1 LGIELPDIDVNNLA
15 GYGTAISK
23 QSKMTGQPTYTFID
37 GDSKAVVA
45 SILKILAQMMTS
57 EDSMNKMMEL
67 MSGGEG
73 GNEMFS
79 SFGGNISS
87 QFEGMSE
94 DEMVVWLYNLFF
106 KEKPKAEVT
115 EKDAFIPTI
124 IFEEPKQSPVKYI
137 AITVAIIVFIIGF
150 ILLLKR
156 LGYLER
162 D

>member
-1 LGIELPDIDVNNLA
+1 MIENLLYPISSLINELELDDVINIKDQIKNDEFNIDVNALIKDRGLTDSLGIELPDIDVNNLA

-79 SFGGNISS
+79 SSGGNFSS

-94 DEMVVWLYNLFF
+94 EELSKIDTNSFHH
-106 KEKPKAEVT
+106 KPKN
-115 EKDAFIPTI
+115 
-124 IFEEPKQSPVKYI
+124 
-137 AITVAIIVFIIGF
+137 G
-150 ILLLKR
+150 
-156 LGYLER
+156 G
-162 D
+162 